1 MDQHDS
7 FLRIYLRKKSEEDQ
21 HPNNVKV
28 IVITETLVF
37 FFFLSLR
44 TKLFLFFARQQFHTL
59 VILNKVLLKIEMSCQ
74 LDWKKDPE
82 VTKRKSL

>member
-28 IVITETLVF
+28 IVITETLVV
-37 FFFLSLR
+37 FFLSLR

>member
-1 MDQHDS
+1 MDQRDS

-28 IVITETLVF
+28 IVITETLVV
-37 FFFLSLR
+37 FFLSLR

>member
-7 FLRIYLRKKSEEDQ
+7 FLRIYLRKKSEGDQ

-28 IVITETLVF
+28 IVITETLVS
-37 FFFLSLR
+37 FLSLR

>member
-28 IVITETLVF
+28 IVITETLVS
-37 FFFLSLR
+37 FLSLR

>member
-28 IVITETLVF
+28 IVITETLV